1 VGGVDDAQI
10 GSGLEW
16 AQSLGLGLIFALAG
30 CALDTGAVPES
41 GQDPSIGDL
50 PGPAAS
56 PARDGV
62 LGEFVMRVDPRRK
75 TLAISRIHRS
85 SGVGNGPES
94 FDSLSIEQDGNP
106 GTGTVNNVELVT
118 NSVTFGSACSG
129 GLAAS
134 FCGSVTL
141 RSFYGRPLNNVHVQ
155 VTSITDT
162 NGVPFSTFHG
172 GINSDASPAVP
183 ATQLDASLGLWRHP
197 VLGASQTFL
206 GTTAATNSST
216 RNWVFAD
223 PDGAT
228 TNIALR
234 VVASLTYKDYEK
246 TTSPQAFID
255 ACTLPGKVSNTAA
268 TASITAVMPFPFTF
282 YGTSATTKVIYN
294 RDGVFAFGGTL
305 PPSGDNGNAS
315 TYTFKNVLLP
325 ETPTTKSV
333 SPAAYV
339 FWDGL
344 NNNLGGLICHGTS
357 GTTPNQRFVMTWKNL
372 KGFSDPDNSTNLTFS
387 AILSEGI
394 DTIDYVYST
403 MTSASGNDVIYP
415 TMTNAQRAAGK
426 NAVIGVQ
433 GPAGS
438 VNISTPFPAT
448 IGGAVIANGT
458 KMRFKPVP

>member
-1 VGGVDDAQI
+1 MRKSDLV
-10 GSGLEW
+10 SRW
-16 AQSLGLGLIFALAG
+16 SQSLGLGLIVALAG
-30 CALDTGAVPES
+30 CALDTGAAPES

-50 PGPAAS
+50 PGPAAQ

-62 LGEFVMRVDPRRK
+62 LGEFVMRVDPRQK

-85 SGVGNGPES
+85 SGVGKGPES
-94 FDSLSIEQDGNP
+94 FDSLSVEQDGNP
-106 GTGTVNNVELVT
+106 GTGTANNVELVT
-118 NSVTFGSACSG
+118 NSVTFGSACDG

-197 VLGASQTFL
+197 VLAAAQNFL
-206 GTTAATNSST
+206 GTTAATNNAT

-228 TNIALR
+228 TNITLR
-234 VVASLTYKDYEK
+234 VVASLTYKDYQK
-246 TTSPQAFID
+246 TSSTQAFID
-255 ACTLPGKVSNTAA
+255 GCSLTGSVTNTTA
-268 TASITAVMPFPFTF
+268 TGNVTAVIPFPFTF
-282 YGTSATTKVIYN
+282 YGTGATTKVIYN
-294 RDGVFAFGGTL
+294 RNGVFAFGGTL
-305 PPSGDNGNAS
+305 PPSADNGSSNN
-315 TYTFKNVLLP
+315 YTFKNVLLP

-344 NNNLGGLICHGTS
+344 NSNLGGLLCHGTS
-357 GTTPNQRFVMTWKNL
+357 GATPNRKFVMTWKNL
-372 KGFSDPDNSTNLTFS
+372 KGFNNADGSTNLTFS

-403 MTSASGNDVIYP
+403 MTSAVGNDAIYP

-448 IGGAVIANGT
+448 IGGTVIASGT
-458 KMRFKPVP
+458 KMRFRPVP